1 MLGTAGLGIAWK
13 AKPKVQREAPQR
25 LNGKSLA
32 DLLYLLGPGD
42 GVPKDAWSGVVN
54 GLSVT

>member
-42 GVPKDAWSGVVN
+42 EDQKDA
-54 GLSVT
+54 

>member
-1 MLGTAGLGIAWK
+1 MLGTAGLGVAWK

-25 LNGKSLA
+25 LNGQSLA

-42 GVPKDAWSGVVN
+42 RVQNDG
-54 GLSVT
+54 